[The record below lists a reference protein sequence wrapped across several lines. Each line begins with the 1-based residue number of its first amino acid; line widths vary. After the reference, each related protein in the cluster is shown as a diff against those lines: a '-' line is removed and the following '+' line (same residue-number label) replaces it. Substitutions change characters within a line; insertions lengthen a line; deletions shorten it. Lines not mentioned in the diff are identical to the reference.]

1 MGFPGGTNG
10 KEPACQHRRHKS
22 CKFDPWVRKI
32 PRRRAWQHTPVFLP
46 EESHGQRSLAGY
58 NPQGCKELDMIKLLS
73 MHTYTIQLSLFFK
86 KSILHFI
93 HFLPI
98 LFTFVLIVD
107 MVGW

>member
-73 MHTYTIQLSLFFK
+73 MHAT
-86 KSILHFI
+86 
-93 HFLPI
+93 LPEPTVVI
-98 LFTFVLIVD
+98 NLNSVD
-107 MVGW
+107 YLVDRR